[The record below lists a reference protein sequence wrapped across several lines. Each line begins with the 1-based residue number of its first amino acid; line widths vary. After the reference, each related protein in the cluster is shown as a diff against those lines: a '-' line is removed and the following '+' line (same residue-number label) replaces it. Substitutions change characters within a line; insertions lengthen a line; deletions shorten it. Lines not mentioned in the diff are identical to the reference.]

1 MIEYSSLTC
10 SHCRKFHAEILPKIK
25 KNYIDTGKVKL
36 IYRDFP
42 FDQLGLLA
50 TVMTRC
56 APPKRYFG
64 FIDVLFQKQA
74 DWSRSQDP
82 FGELSRI
89 GKLGGVNPSDFDACL
104 KNQELIDGLVE
115 KRLEGQ
121 KKFDVNATPTFIIDE
136 TIRSSARSLMKNSK
150 RYSPKRQSE
159 AGLVETSS
167 KRSSRPKCIF
177 RSYVSAVLNPSSIR
191 SKSRSKTVFRALS
204 GQTVAASPMSSKR

>member
-25 KNYIDTGKVKL
+25 KNYIDTGKLKL

-50 TVMTRC
+50 TVMARC

-89 GKLGGVNPSDFDACL
+89 GKLGGLNPSDFDACL

-121 KKFDVNATPTFIIDE
+121 KKFDVNATPTFIIDGDHKIVGSQPYE
-136 TIRSSARSLMKNSK
+136 EFEKVFSK
-150 RYSPKRQSE
+150 K
-159 AGLVETSS
+159 A
-167 KRSSRPKCIF
+167 K
-177 RSYVSAVLNPSSIR
+177 
-191 SKSRSKTVFRALS
+191 
-204 GQTVAASPMSSKR
+204 

>member
-10 SHCRKFHAEILPKIK
+10 PHCRQFHTEILPKIK

-50 TVMTRC
+50 TVMARC
-56 APPKRYFG
+56 APLKRYFG

-89 GKLGGVNPSDFDACL
+89 GKLGGLNPSDFDACL

-121 KKFDVNATPTFIIDE
+121 KKFDVNATPTFIIDGDHKIVGSQPYE
-136 TIRSSARSLMKNSK
+136 EFEK
-150 RYSPKRQSE
+150 
-159 AGLVETSS
+159 
-167 KRSSRPKCIF
+167 
-177 RSYVSAVLNPSSIR
+177 
-191 SKSRSKTVFRALS
+191 VFSQKA
-204 GQTVAASPMSSKR
+204 K